1 MPCLVPASD
10 NRRIEDMH
18 TYTYC
23 TGTPFK
29 HHVNIACLDLI
40 RLISVNLYFVL
51 EIIRER
57 AQLLSIHL
65 VSSQAVYYIDPQSVE
80 ETTRVAWCQ
89 AQISSC
95 PLLCLQLQGESSTTA
110 DNRCEASDLSYS
122 CICGNGLTPN
132 LTEYS
137 QTLPYFTCTEFGSQ
151 CVENCNGNS
160 LCQSAC
166 RADHPCGAQ
175 NPIKVNLTTVTTASA
190 TKTNLPAGAT
200 SDAAGIV
207 YNGLGGA
214 ATTPASDSSNS
225 QTNTQQSGAEIA
237 LGLGHS
243 YGLAVVFTGVFAG
256 FALVL

>member
-1 MPCLVPASD
+1 MAGLVRAEDAKLPAILKDLLPSTSSPVFPSSH
-10 NRRIEDMH
+10 RFTIRLYRSIRSL
-18 TYTYC
+18 
-23 TGTPFK
+23 K
-29 HHVNIACLDLI
+29 HHTNIACLDLI
-40 RLISVNLYFVL
+40 RLISVNLYILL
-51 EIIRER
+51 EIICRR
-57 AQLLSIHL
+57 TQLLSVH
-65 VSSQAVYYIDPQSVE
+65 
-80 ETTRVAWCQ
+80 
-89 AQISSC
+89 
-95 PLLCLQLQGESSTTA
+95 LQLSRNAFNHHLRCHSGHRSILH
-110 DNRCEASDLSYS
+110 NRCEASDLSYS

-151 CVENCNGNS
+151 CVANCNGDS

-175 NPIKVNLTTVTTASA
+175 NPVKVNLSTVTTASA

-200 SDAAGIV
+200 SGPAGIV

-225 QTNTQQSGAEIA
+225 QSNTQQSGAEIA

-243 YGLAVVFTGVFAG
+243 YGLAVVFAGVFAG